1 MTGRAPCSGGPG
13 AGCFVPDRLIA
24 STGVGHEGSFP
35 VIPVIQ
41 RAVVLPAIEWLRSE
55 PISKCLRELNRTQ
68 WYSGDQLRAL
78 QWEKL
83 RILIDHCY
91 RNVPFYRR
99 RFDDMGLRPGD
110 IRTLEDYAK
119 LPPLTKD
126 EVRFNQT
133 DLSDQTTR
141 RRVEHCRS
149 GGTLGIPL
157 TLVRDSLASAYAR
170 AAELRGFG
178 WFGIRKGDKQV
189 RIWGVPLDPKAARR
203 ERRKDF
209 LLNRIRLST
218 FDLAPESVR
227 AYFETMRRFKGRYI
241 YGIPSVLFTICRIMK
256 DLGLD
261 GKVLRVDFVV
271 CTSETLYPHQ
281 RASIQETFGCRV
293 IDEYGCSEIGLI
305 ALECPEGGM
314 HLSMENILV
323 EFAERG
329 AGPEH
334 AEILL
339 TNLNSFSMPLLRYA
353 VGDTGQL
360 LNRRCPCGRQLDIM
374 SFDAGRVL
382 SVLMAADGHF
392 IAGSVFCYIA
402 FDIIK
407 KHGGIKDFRV
417 VQKARD
423 AMEITLVKDATFRN
437 EILEMFTGRVREKFG
452 PAMRIE
458 YRFVPE
464 IPPEKSG
471 KRLFVSSEIPESC

>member
-1 MTGRAPCSGGPG
+1 M
-13 AGCFVPDRLIA
+13 
-24 STGVGHEGSFP
+24 
-35 VIPVIQ
+35 IPVIQ
-41 RAVVLPAIEWLRSE
+41 RAVILPVIERLRSE

-68 WYSGDQLRAL
+68 WYSREQLRAL

-83 RILIDHCY
+83 RILIEHCY

-99 RFDDMGLRPGD
+99 RFDEMGVRPGD
-110 IRTLEDYAK
+110 IRNLEDFAK

-126 EVRFNQT
+126 EVRFKRT
-133 DLSDQTTR
+133 DLSDPTTR

-157 TLVRDSLASAYAR
+157 ILVRDSLASAYIRAAR
-170 AAELRGFG
+170 ARGLG
-178 WFGIRKGDKQV
+178 WFGIRMGDKQV
-189 RIWGVPLDPKAARR
+189 RVWGVPLDPAAARR
-203 ERRKDF
+203 ERRKDS

-218 FDLAPESVR
+218 FDLTTESVR
-227 AYFETMRRFKGRYI
+227 AYFETMRRFRGRYI

-261 GKVLRVDFVV
+261 GKDLRIDFVV

-281 RASIQETFGCRV
+281 RAFIQETFDCRV
-293 IDEYGCSEIGLI
+293 IDEYGCNEIGLI

-314 HLSMENILV
+314 HLSMESILA
-323 EFAERG
+323 EFVERG

-339 TNLNSFSMPLLRYA
+339 TNLDSFSMPLLRYRI
-353 VGDTGQL
+353 GDTGQL
-360 LNRRCPCGRQLDIM
+360 LKKRCPCGRQLDIM
-374 SFDAGRVL
+374 DFDAGRVL

-402 FDIIK
+402 FDIIM

-423 AMEITLVKDATFRN
+423 AMEITLVRDAAFRDG
-437 EILEMFTGRVREKFG
+437 ILEMFTARVREKFG
-452 PAMRIE
+452 PAMRID
-458 YRFVPE
+458 YKFVPE
-464 IPPEKSG
+464 IAPERSG
-471 KRLFVSSEIPESC
+471 KRLFVSSEIPESR